1 MNIKIRIPADVRA
14 EIESDTPG
22 KPLAIID
29 MSLRNFMV
37 RTVMRDKK
45 WGKNTEWLYAGM
57 EIRGVF
63 NTAKEGDVVPLTHDQ
78 YEKLMEVIDNP
89 SEGYNPAFAF
99 EIGSFFE
106 ALRVPF
112 KEEAATKEAT
122 NSKEASSS

>member
-106 ALRVPF
+106 ALRVPYVEVA
-112 KEEAATKEAT
+112 KG
-122 NSKEASSS
+122 NSVTIAGPE